1 MSDNKHIEFCECN
14 VVHKDIIEAA
24 KKNMLD
30 DWNYT
35 LLAEF
40 YKSFTDAAR
49 IKILTAL
56 SHSEMCVCDLV
67 ELLQMSQP
75 AVSHHLRQL
84 KSTRII
90 KYRKEGKFVYYS
102 LDDNHI
108 SQILNSGLDHIKE

>member
-1 MSDNKHIEFCECN
+1 MNNKKVEIYECN
-14 VVHKDIIEAA
+14 TIHKDVIDAA
-24 KKNMLD
+24 KKIMHDYLCYD
-30 DWNYT
+30 E
-35 LLAEF
+35 LSEF
-40 YKSFTDAAR
+40 FKGFTDPAR
-49 IKILTAL
+49 LKILTAL

-90 KYRKEGKFVYYS
+90 KFRKEGKFVYYS

-108 SQILNSGLDHIKE
+108 SEILNSGLNHIKE